1 MEYLGGIFFVM
12 LALFPIILI
21 IISIIE
27 ENIKYDDEE

>member
-12 LALFPIILI
+12 LALLPIILI
-21 IISIIE
+21 IISIE